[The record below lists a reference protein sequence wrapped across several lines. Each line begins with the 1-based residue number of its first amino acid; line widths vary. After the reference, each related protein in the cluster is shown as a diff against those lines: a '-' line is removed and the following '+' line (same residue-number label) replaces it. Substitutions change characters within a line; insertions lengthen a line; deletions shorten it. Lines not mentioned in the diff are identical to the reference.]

1 MNTLVVLD
9 PVVARG
15 STDVF
20 GTGAVEPPDGRTVT
34 ESSRRGPGGTTPLV
48 ICERY
53 ASGGLSRDELI
64 EELVSYPYVEE
75 GRTDGYDWLAVD
87 PPGTWSEIS
96 EATSRGLIDGDV
108 YAEVFWR
115 LHPDAPD
122 AATDSSGPR

>member
-1 MNTLVVLD
+1 M
-9 PVVARG
+9 
-15 STDVF
+15 
-20 GTGAVEPPDGRTVT
+20 
-34 ESSRRGPGGTTPLV
+34 